1 MNGFFYTLLV
11 TSVIGAVCTVMAWGG
26 FEKYVR
32 YIASLV
38 CILLLLSPFRKID
51 ETALADLRD
60 GLTDSAISVGESEL
74 TIETLAEQ
82 KTEDC
87 ISELVFSE
95 FGIKAVYTDIKIDW
109 EEDSPVVESI
119 TVALN
124 EYDMERAFLVRERLC
139 RALGGEVTVVGV
151 G

>member
-26 FEKYVR
+26 FEKYVK

-51 ETALADLRD
+51 ETALASLRD
-60 GLTDSAISVGESEL
+60 GLTDSSISVGESYSAIEL
-74 TIETLAEQ
+74 LAEQ
-82 KTEDC
+82 KTEGY
-87 ISELVFSE
+87 ITELVFSE

-109 EEDSPVVESI
+109 EQDSPIVESI

-124 EYDMERAFLVRERLC
+124 EYDMESALLVRERLSK
-139 RALGGEVTVVGV
+139 ALGGEVTVVGV